1 MKSKAPLLSAAAA
14 TLLAVSPNASAQGD
28 EMAELKEMVKAMQQT
43 IADQNARIATLE
55 KQAEAKAATPAD
67 GPDKVDQPRTKGKSR
82 TAGADSPAELAD
94 TPAPP
99 VQTPAP
105 APQMS
110 LGRSAV
116 RDADT
121 FADLQQAAP
130 RANNTPLDPN
140 LKGFIPIPGTD
151 TMFKIGGNARLD
163 TIFDF
168 GDNGNPNQFVP
179 SSIPVDGEVGE
190 GGGERTTMH
199 GKATRLSLEIRRPV
213 AYDDTLRV
221 YNEYDFFDDSA
232 SSTMR
237 LRVRHFYG
245 QAWNFLIGQTFSA
258 FMDVDAF
265 PDVVDYQGPN
275 GIVNRRQP
283 QIRYTHPI
291 YDGDSKF
298 NIFASIEQ
306 PESQIDTD
314 LGGFEPD
321 ASPIEAFADGV
332 IGFRWEG
339 DPGHLQGATILR
351 QLSYETNDGGS
362 QDVFG
367 WGISLSGSL
376 NVFEKDKISA
386 QVTYGEGIGRYV
398 NDLGGNDMDAALDS
412 HGDLEAIPVFAA
424 MAGYTHHWNECW
436 RSTIAGG
443 YVHSDSPDS
452 LGGFAIDNTLYASAN
467 IMFHPTKSFRMGM
480 EYLYGEKE
488 TTDGSDGD
496 AHRLN
501 FVIRYDLVK

>member
-1 MKSKAPLLSAAAA
+1 MKSPNSLLSVAALGILAA
-14 TLLAVSPNASAQGD
+14 SPAHAQD
-28 EMAELKEMVKAMQQT
+28 NEMTELKEMVKAMQQT

-55 KQAEAKAATPAD
+55 KQAEAKAAAPAE
-67 GPDKVDQPRTKGKSR
+67 GPDKVDLPRNKGRSR
-82 TAGADSPAELAD
+82 TAGASQDEVAD
-94 TPAPP
+94 TPPPARIEMPAAAPP
-99 VQTPAP
+99 MPVR
-105 APQMS
+105 
-110 LGRSAV
+110 RSNV

-130 RANNTPLDPN
+130 RANNAPLDPE

-151 TMFKIGGNARLD
+151 TMFKIGGSARLD

-179 SSIPVDGEVGE
+179 STIPVDGQVGE
-190 GGGERTTMH
+190 GGGERSTIH
-199 GKATRLSLEIRRPV
+199 GKGTRLSLEVRRPV

-221 YNEYDFFDDSA
+221 YNEYDFFDDST
-232 SSTMR
+232 SSTMKM
-237 LRVRHFYG
+237 RVRHFYG

-275 GIVNRRQP
+275 GIINRRQP

-291 YDGDSKF
+291 FDEDTKF
-298 NIFASIEQ
+298 QVFASLEQ
-306 PESQIDTD
+306 PESQIDTSTA
-314 LGGFEPD
+314 FFQPD
-321 ASPIEAFADGV
+321 ASPVESFVDGV
-332 IGFRWEG
+332 VGFRWEG
-339 DPGHLQGATILR
+339 DLGHLQGSTIFR
-351 QLSYETNDGGS
+351 DLSYETHDGPS
-362 QDVFG
+362 DDTLG
-367 WGISLSGSL
+367 WGVSLSGSV
-376 NVFEKDKISA
+376 NVFDKDKISA

-398 NDLGGNDMDAALDS
+398 NDLGGNDMDAAIDNS
-412 HGDLEAIPVFAA
+412 GDLEAIPVFAA
-424 MAGYTHHWNECW
+424 MAGYTHHWNDCW

-443 YVHSDSPDS
+443 YVHSDPSDS
-452 LGGFAIDNTLYASAN
+452 LGGYAIDSTLYASAN
-467 IMFHPTKSFRMGM
+467 IMFHPTKSFRMGL

-496 AHRLN
+496 AHRLD

>member
-1 MKSKAPLLSAAAA
+1 MAAVLGILAA
-14 TLLAVSPNASAQGD
+14 SPASAQEAN

-55 KQAEAKAATPAD
+55 KQAEAQAAAPAPTPAD
-67 GPDKVDQPRTKGKSR
+67 GPDKLDYPKNRKRVAA
-82 TAGADSPAELAD
+82 AGGESQEELAE
-94 TPAPP
+94 PAPP
-99 VQTPAP
+99 ARIAMPAA
-105 APQMS
+105 APPM
-110 LGRSAV
+110 RVERAAV

-121 FADLQQAAP
+121 FGDLQQAAP
-130 RANNTPLDPN
+130 RANNAPLDPE

-151 TMFKIGGNARLD
+151 TMFKIGGSARLD

-179 SSIPVDGEVGE
+179 STIPVDGQVGE

-199 GKATRLSLEIRRPV
+199 GKGTRLSLEIRRPV

-221 YNEYDFFDDSA
+221 YNEYDFFDDS
-232 SSTMR
+232 SSNTMR
-237 LRVRHFYG
+237 LRLRHFYG
-245 QAWNFLIGQTFSA
+245 QAWNILIGQTFSA

-275 GIVNRRQP
+275 GILNRRQP

-298 NIFASIEQ
+298 NIFASVEQ

-314 LGGFEPD
+314 ATGFEPE

-339 DPGHLQGATILR
+339 DAGHLQGSTIIR
-351 QLSYETNDGGS
+351 ELSYETDEGGS

-367 WGISLSGSL
+367 WGVSLSGSL
-376 NVFEKDKISA
+376 NVFEKDKLSA
-386 QVTYGEGIGRYV
+386 QITYGEGIGRYV

-412 HGDLEAIPVFAA
+412 NGDLEAIPVFAA
-424 MAGYTHHWNECW
+424 MAGYTHHWNHCW
-436 RSTIAGG
+436 RSTLAGG
-443 YVHSDSPDS
+443 YVHSDAPDS

-467 IMFHPTKSFRMGM
+467 LMFHPTTSFRMGL

-488 TTDGSDGD
+488 TTDDSSGD